1 MNIVLLSC
9 LHQIEGYLEMKLN
22 TLSERKVLPLNVSQ
36 WIVACINLLEPINSW
51 QLNSSNVAW
60 MSPFLQ
66 NCSPQSHWRYTSFW
80 RFSLGAPLLS
90 GSGEIACFFSLVS
103 EYSMLQASHVVASKL
118 FKAS

>member
-1 MNIVLLSC
+1 MNIVSLSC

-60 MSPFLQ
+60 MSPF
-66 NCSPQSHWRYTSFW
+66 
-80 RFSLGAPLLS
+80 
-90 GSGEIACFFSLVS
+90 
-103 EYSMLQASHVVASKL
+103 
-118 FKAS
+118 